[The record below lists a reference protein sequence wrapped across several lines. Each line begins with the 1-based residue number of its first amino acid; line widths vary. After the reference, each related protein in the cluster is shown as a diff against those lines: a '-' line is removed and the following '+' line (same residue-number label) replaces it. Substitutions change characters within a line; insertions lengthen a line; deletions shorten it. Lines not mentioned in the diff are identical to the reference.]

1 MKKVELFEH
10 NEIAYKKLIKSL
22 ENNKCTTINHATG
35 TGKSFIMLKYLYEN
49 RDKKVLYIAPTY
61 PIIDQI
67 KKSAKEIGI
76 KSDELNMDTIIY
88 RSLLTMDMNELYK
101 KYDVIVFDE
110 YHRTGA
116 TETFK
121 KIKELKLLLSQSND
135 NKKFIGL
142 TATPIRYLDDE
153 RNMTEEIFDGNVA
166 STLSIAEAMLEEILP
181 VPLYIVLK
189 STCKG
194 EVEKVYNNIQKL
206 AQTEDKENLLK
217 KVSKIYDQTNEK
229 TEYMKKMINTY
240 IKKTDGKY
248 IVFCNNIDEIEKYYN
263 KVDEWF
269 QDFPEIKKYKVHS
282 RINEEKNLK
291 YKGKDANSINR
302 ATIKDFEKNNNGISL
317 LFCVDI
323 LNEGVHVHGIDGIF
337 MLRKTMSPIIYF
349 QQIGRCLSFS
359 GRKRQIQIFDM
370 VNNFNNHDVIKTLYE
385 EVQEEYKKKLKENPE
400 NKEKYESVLSNFK
413 ILDETK
419 AILKQIGEIK
429 EKCTT
434 EKIIESKIDYS
445 IEVLKEYSESERAI
459 YRLFENPKAKNAY
472 NVIANYD
479 IYVDNEQ
486 FKELLDLEII
496 LPEKLSMTMEE
507 RLEML
512 GGFNTIR
519 EKKIAENSEYMKKVI
534 EFVKENSRI
543 PRIASNEL
551 EEKKLAKIYL
561 EGISSID
568 KNKRMQLENICTSL
582 SIKLTPIEKILFN
595 KPLTIKDISTIINL
609 SEKYLSKNKEIPEFL
624 IYSIEHITRKYDI
637 KENEI
642 LFELMEKSKEIRKEK
657 IELKQKSRYE
667 LISKI
672 ENFLEIHINDDWEKL
687 ESTGILDIINKMSK
701 RDVITIRRKYE
712 KLKKYECMKR
722 LSNVS
727 EETMEVFCRK
737 LRLVEN
743 ESLGEFRSKILEDK
757 ELNEFTMELLIFME
771 KNNDRYPS
779 TKSENKQ
786 ENNLAIKYN
795 KYMEDDK
802 AKLRL
807 KWIKDEIENRF
818 YNPKKILY
826 KISFEQKESDE
837 AKVLILEYLDFFQ
850 NNGRK
855 PLINSCNEK
864 EKELATQYKEKCLK
878 RLNAIEIRNLN
889 SIFNKRGNFQ
899 KACEQYF
906 DNIKKSEGVEPTD

>member
-49 RDKKVLYIAPTY
+49 RNKKVLYIAPTY

-67 KKSAKEIGI
+67 KKSAEEIGI
-76 KSDELNMDTIIY
+76 EPDELNMDTIIY
-88 RSLLTMDMNELYK
+88 RSLLTMNMNELYK

-110 YHRTGA
+110 YHRIGA

-166 STLSIAEAMLEEILP
+166 STLSIAESMLEEILP

-248 IVFCNNIDEIEKYYN
+248 IVFCNNIDEVDKYYN

-400 NKEKYESVLSNFK
+400 NKEKYESVLANFK

-429 EKCTT
+429 
-434 EKIIESKIDYS
+434 
-445 IEVLKEYSESERAI
+445 
-459 YRLFENPKAKNAY
+459 
-472 NVIANYD
+472 
-479 IYVDNEQ
+479 
-486 FKELLDLEII
+486 
-496 LPEKLSMTMEE
+496 
-507 RLEML
+507 
-512 GGFNTIR
+512 
-519 EKKIAENSEYMKKVI
+519 
-534 EFVKENSRI
+534 
-543 PRIASNEL
+543 
-551 EEKKLAKIYL
+551 
-561 EGISSID
+561 
-568 KNKRMQLENICTSL
+568 
-582 SIKLTPIEKILFN
+582 
-595 KPLTIKDISTIINL
+595 
-609 SEKYLSKNKEIPEFL
+609 
-624 IYSIEHITRKYDI
+624 
-637 KENEI
+637 
-642 LFELMEKSKEIRKEK
+642 
-657 IELKQKSRYE
+657 
-667 LISKI
+667 
-672 ENFLEIHINDDWEKL
+672 
-687 ESTGILDIINKMSK
+687 
-701 RDVITIRRKYE
+701 
-712 KLKKYECMKR
+712 
-722 LSNVS
+722 
-727 EETMEVFCRK
+727 
-737 LRLVEN
+737 
-743 ESLGEFRSKILEDK
+743 
-757 ELNEFTMELLIFME
+757 
-771 KNNDRYPS
+771 
-779 TKSENKQ
+779 
-786 ENNLAIKYN
+786 
-795 KYMEDDK
+795 
-802 AKLRL
+802 
-807 KWIKDEIENRF
+807 
-818 YNPKKILY
+818 
-826 KISFEQKESDE
+826 
-837 AKVLILEYLDFFQ
+837 
-850 NNGRK
+850 
-855 PLINSCNEK
+855 
-864 EKELATQYKEKCLK
+864 
-878 RLNAIEIRNLN
+878 
-889 SIFNKRGNFQ
+889 
-899 KACEQYF
+899 
-906 DNIKKSEGVEPTD
+906 

>member
-10 NEIAYKKLIKSL
+10 NEIAYQKLIKSL
-22 ENNKCTTINHATG
+22 ENDKCTTINHATG

-49 RDKKVLYIAPTY
+49 RNKRVLYIAPTY

-67 KKSAKEIGI
+67 KKSAEEIGI
-76 KSDELNMDTIIY
+76 EPDELNIDTIIY

-142 TATPIRYLDDE
+142 TATPVRYLDDD

-189 STCKG
+189 ATCKK
-194 EVEKVYNNIQKL
+194 EVEKVYNNIQKM
-206 AQTEDKENLLK
+206 AQTKNKEKLLK
-217 KVSKIYDQTNEK
+217 RVSKIDAQTNE
-229 TEYMKKMINTY
+229 EPEDMRNMVNTY

-248 IVFCNNIDEIEKYYN
+248 IVFCNNIDDVNKYYN

-269 QDFPEIKKYKVHS
+269 QDFQEIKKYKVHS
-282 RINEEKNLK
+282 RINEEKKSK

-302 ATIKDFEKNNNGISL
+302 ETIKDFEKNNTGISL

-359 GRKRQIQIFDM
+359 GRKRQIKIFDM

-385 EVQEEYKKKLKENPE
+385 EVQEEYKKKIDEHPE
-400 NKEKYESVLSNFK
+400 NREKYERVLSNFK
-413 ILDETK
+413 IMDETK
-419 AILKQIGEIK
+419 AILKQVEEIRA
-429 EKCTT
+429 ECTN

-445 IEVLKEYSESERAI
+445 IEVLEKYSQNKKSI
-459 YRLFENPKAKNAY
+459 YLLFEDKKAKDAY
-472 NVIANYD
+472 TTIANYD
-479 IYVDNEQ
+479 IYIDNEQ
-486 FKELLDLEII
+486 FQRLIDLEII
-496 LPEKLSMTMEE
+496 LPEALSMTMEE

-519 EKKIAENSEYMKKVI
+519 EKKVAENSKYMERVI
-534 EFVKENSRI
+534 KFVKDNSRI
-543 PRIASNEL
+543 PMIASNEL
-551 EEKKLAKIYL
+551 DEKKLAKIYL
-561 EGISSID
+561 NGIANINIQER
-568 KNKRMQLENICTSL
+568 KELEKLCTNL
-582 SIKLTPIEKILFN
+582 KIKLTPIEKVLFN
-595 KPLTIKDISTIINL
+595 KQLTEKDVSRIINL
-609 SEKYLSKNKEIPEFL
+609 SEKYLDRNKEIPEFL

-637 KENEI
+637 KENDI
-642 LFELMEKSKEIRKEK
+642 LFKLMEKSTKIRKEK

-672 ENFLEIHINDDWEKL
+672 ETFLQMHINDDWEKL
-687 ESTGILDIINKMSK
+687 ESTGILDIINKMSR
-701 RDVITIRRKYE
+701 RDINTIRRKYE
-712 KLKKYECMKR
+712 KLKKDECMKR
-722 LSNVS
+722 LSTVS

-737 LRLVEN
+737 LRQVEN
-743 ESLGEFRSKILEDK
+743 EGIGEFCSKVSEDK
-757 ELNEFTMELLIFME
+757 VLNEFIMELLIFME
-771 KNNDRYPS
+771 NNNDRYPS

-786 ENNLAIKYN
+786 ENTLAIKYN

-807 KWIKDEIENRF
+807 KWIQDETENRF

-826 KISFEQKESDE
+826 KISLEQKENDE
-837 AKVLILEYLDFFQ
+837 TKVLILEYLDFFQ
-850 NNGRK
+850 KNGRK
-855 PLINSCNEK
+855 PLVNSFDEK
-864 EKELATQYKEKCLK
+864 EKELAIQYKEKCLK
-878 RLNAIEIRNLN
+878 RLNAVEIGSLN